1 MHLISGRKRH
11 HFAVFGFCSKC
22 GERRHRYPAVF
33 VKYETCKLPRRR
45 MYNNITF
52 AMYLVS
58 GQICGRLNYLKRVV
72 TSSGM
77 CVEDLY
83 APSGDGR
90 VTSFIERIR
99 VTPRD
104 CMGPTSGNIFQ
115 RNDHMDRAAIFYFTL
130 GSALRDLL
138 TQLGFRSVNNLLI
151 VYTRRAIG
159 KPSHRSVE
167 HGASPAMRISR
178 CGYDIKPRRCFFSKC
193 ATVPDI
199 VGISLCFTTMFVP
212 CLGHWNVSWGFTCG
226 VLGVYRA

>member
-1 MHLISGRKRH
+1 
-11 HFAVFGFCSKC
+11 
-22 GERRHRYPAVF
+22 
-33 VKYETCKLPRRR
+33 
-45 MYNNITF
+45 
-52 AMYLVS
+52 
-58 GQICGRLNYLKRVV
+58 
-72 TSSGM
+72 M